1 MKIRNLIF
9 AAASAALVATPIAAQ
24 ANTRAA
30 SSNVAVSAN
39 SLGSTTRGSAAVA
52 GEEFAGVSGLTLA
65 LLLTGLG
72 GLPWTLTKATAGNRS
87 PGANS

>member
-30 SSNVAVSAN
+30 GSSVAVSPAAFSGRQASNVA
-39 SLGSTTRGSAAVA
+39 GQK
-52 GEEFAGVSGLTLA
+52 FAGGDGIILPLA
-65 LLLTGLG
+65 LIGMG
-72 GLPWTLTKATAGNRS
+72 GLLWALIEATEGNKS
-87 PGANS
+87 PGAND

>member
-30 SSNVAVSAN
+30 GSSVAVAPSA
-39 SLGSTTRGSAAVA
+39 LGTSRGSSAVK
-52 GEEFAGVSGLTLA
+52 GEQFVGADGIVYVIIGGMIIA
-65 LLLTGLG
+65 LWALIE
-72 GLPWTLTKATAGNRS
+72 ATDGNRS
-87 PGANS
+87 PGA